1 MPRQLVDDALWSAIE
16 PLIPPPKR
24 RRKRYPGRKPL
35 ENRQMLTG
43 ILFVLLSGI
52 PWEMLPQEMG
62 CGSGMTCWRRL
73 RAWQKAGVWDR
84 LREVLLV
91 KLREAGKIDFARVIA
106 DPSATRAVNR
116 GAGRDRPIAV
126 KPTVNN
132 GSSRMRKTSR
142 STPL

>member
-1 MPRQLVDDALWSAIE
+1 MPRQLVDDALWSALE
-16 PLIPPPKR
+16 PLIPPPKQ

-73 RAWQKAGVWDR
+73 RAWQEAGVWDR

-106 DPSATRAVNR
+106 DPSVTRVVNR
-116 GAGRDRPIAV
+116 GADRDRQIAV
-126 KPTVNN
+126 KPTVNTS
-132 GSSRMRKTSR
+132 SSRTRKTSR
-142 STPL
+142 PTPL

>member
-16 PLIPPPKR
+16 PLIPPPKQ

-35 ENRQMLTG
+35 DDRQMLTG

-73 RAWQKAGVWDR
+73 RAWQKAGVWDQ
-84 LREVLLV
+84 LREVLQV
-91 KLREAGKIDFARVIA
+91 KLREAGKIDFARAIA
-106 DPSATRAVNR
+106 DPSATSAANR
-116 GAGRDRPIAV
+116 GAGRDRLIAV
-126 KPTVNN
+126 KPTANTRP
-132 GSSRMRKTSR
+132 SRTRKTSR
-142 STPL
+142 PTPL